1 MGARRPVA
9 EVQVTVIVVMMVVAV
24 IVAMFMVVMMGV
36 VRLAVAFQPRA
47 LTLTASA
54 YRAHRFTS
62 ESVNESP
69 VVARRVLGVSGKARG
84 CTKERA

>member
-9 EVQVTVIVVMMVVAV
+9 EVQVTVIVMMMVVAV
-24 IVAMFMVVMMGV
+24 IVAMFMVVVMP

-54 YRAHRFTS
+54 YRAHRFYL
-62 ESVNESP
+62 
-69 VVARRVLGVSGKARG
+69 RV
-84 CTKERA
+84 CE

>member
-24 IVAMFMVVMMGV
+24 IVAMFMVVVMP

-47 LTLTASA
+47 LTLTASS
-54 YRAHRFTS
+54 YRAHRFYL
-62 ESVNESP
+62 
-69 VVARRVLGVSGKARG
+69 RV
-84 CTKERA
+84 CE

>member
-9 EVQVTVIVVMMVVAV
+9 EVQVTVIVVMMMVAV
-24 IVAMFMVVMMGV
+24 IVAMFVVVVMP